1 MDKFKETFKN
11 GYTLAEVLIV
21 LGIIGIVAAF
31 MIPSVMTGVPSRYE
45 SLQKKTAYMLESTIS
60 DIVNNEVY
68 YERMDHIYKDENDHN
83 VVTYTHG
90 LANTYPVNI
99 DGHVYGSYDNKIA
112 AQQKFCQIFASKFQL
127 KEGTSVNCSSI
138 ANFVVSRDGNNPI
151 LDKTDKELHKKI
163 VAETNTPTFTS
174 AEGIQWI
181 LPVGLFTKNTVIM
194 YKTSADYK
202 SGPNCA
208 YVSKKYFD
216 NYVKP
221 ALPGGIDT
229 NYIKTKKEECD
240 RPDIFVYVLTPG
252 GKLIKEEATSDE
264 VAERNS
270 YKRPSDNQN
279 VKEKPS
285 TPKPLDPITPK
296 PVNPTPLI
304 PKS

>member
-21 LGIIGIVAAF
+21 LGIVGIVAAF

-45 SLQKKTAYMLESTIS
+45 SLQKKAAYMLESTIS

-68 YERMDHIYKDENDHN
+68 YERMDNIYKDENDHN

-99 DGHVYGSYDNKIA
+99 DGHVYGSYDNETA
-112 AQQKFCQIFASKFQL
+112 AKQKFCNIFASKFQL
-127 KEGTSVNCSSI
+127 KDGTNINCSNKADFIIKS
-138 ANFVVSRDGNNPI
+138 SSG
-151 LDKTDKELHKKI
+151 KKR
-163 VAETNTPTFTS
+163 PTFTS

-181 LPVGLFTKNTVIM
+181 LPVSDFKENTLIL

-208 YVSKKYFD
+208 YDSKKYFD
-216 NYVKP
+216 DYIKP
-221 ALPGGIDT
+221 ALPDGINT
-229 NYIKTKKEECD
+229 SYIKTEKKECD

-252 GKLIKEEATSDE
+252 GKLFKEEATSDE

-270 YKRPSDNQN
+270 YKTSGNMQTPNSPLTPRPN
-279 VKEKPS
+279 EP
-285 TPKPLDPITPK
+285 TPLLPR
-296 PVNPTPLI
+296 PLI
-304 PKS
+304 PKN